1 MSYKRRWN
9 DRRQAET
16 ARPRPLRPRLCS
28 AFVVVQTCSCA
39 RIPYRDTHTSCL
51 IQTSIIPPPDYLH
64 RLPLLLWKV
73 YERCTVSGKNGCTE
87 LLLITLITSA
97 YYATWISLNFT
108 NADNLGEISNRWWV
122 PPRPLLAVPNVTA
135 HPSTAT
141 VPTSYY
147 LMWHYNC
154 LCTVKPHL

>member
-1 MSYKRRWN
+1 MHTTNIVSLQVQLISVECRRDEAAGRGVRRNDETGGRGTGAISVVSRDVCSRQSQRGSMSYKRRWN

-64 RLPLLLWKV
+64 RLPLLL
-73 YERCTVSGKNGCTE
+73 
-87 LLLITLITSA
+87 
-97 YYATWISLNFT
+97 
-108 NADNLGEISNRWWV
+108 
-122 PPRPLLAVPNVTA
+122 
-135 HPSTAT
+135 
-141 VPTSYY
+141 
-147 LMWHYNC
+147 
-154 LCTVKPHL
+154 